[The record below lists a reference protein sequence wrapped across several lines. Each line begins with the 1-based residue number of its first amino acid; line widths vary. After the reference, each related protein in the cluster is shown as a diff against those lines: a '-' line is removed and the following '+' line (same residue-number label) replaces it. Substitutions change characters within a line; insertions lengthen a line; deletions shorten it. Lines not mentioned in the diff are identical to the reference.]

1 MDIWNEFYDTYS
13 PLRRENDL
21 FMYSHRGLKDGA
33 WIKIYQNDKLIIKRS
48 CDETEDED
56 IEALVQGT
64 ISELKY
70 WEKRQKERA

>member
-13 PLRRENDL
+13 PLRREYDL
-21 FMYSHRGLKDGA
+21 FMYSHIGFRDGA
-33 WIKIYQNDKLIIKRS
+33 WIKIYQKDKLIIKRS
-48 CDETEDED
+48 CDEAEDED

-70 WEKRQKERA
+70 WGKKQKERA

>member
-1 MDIWNEFYDTYS
+1 MDIRKEFYEIYS
-13 PLRRENDL
+13 PLRREYNL
-21 FMYSHRGLKDGA
+21 FMYSHMGLHDGA

-48 CDETEDED
+48 CDETEDDE
-56 IEALVQGT
+56 IEALIRGI

>member
-1 MDIWNEFYDTYS
+1 MDIWNEFYDTYL
-13 PLRRENDL
+13 PLRGEYNL
-21 FMYSHRGLKDGA
+21 LMHSHRGLKDGA

-48 CDETEDED
+48 CDETED

>member
-13 PLRRENDL
+13 PLRREYDL
-21 FMYSHRGLKDGA
+21 FMHSHRGLKDGA
-33 WIKIYQNDKLIIKRS
+33 WIKIYKNDKLIIKRS

-70 WEKRQKERA
+70 WEKKQKERA

>member
-1 MDIWNEFYDTYS
+1 MDIWNEFYEIYS
-13 PLRRENDL
+13 PLKREYNL
-21 FMYSHRGLKDGA
+21 IKHSHIGLSDGA

-64 ISELKY
+64 INELKY
-70 WEKRQKERA
+70 WEKRQKERT

>member
-1 MDIWNEFYDTYS
+1 MDIWDKFYKIYS
-13 PLRRENDL
+13 PLRSEYNF
-21 FMYSHRGLKDGA
+21 FMHSHRGLKDGA